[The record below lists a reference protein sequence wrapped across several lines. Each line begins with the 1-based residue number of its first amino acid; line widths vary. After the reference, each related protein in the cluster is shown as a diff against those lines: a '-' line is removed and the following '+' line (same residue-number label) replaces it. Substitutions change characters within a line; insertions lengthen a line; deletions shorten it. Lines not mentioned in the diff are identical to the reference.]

1 MKTIW
6 VTGAK
11 GQLGVSIAALAKNYP
26 DSKCL
31 YTDVAELDITDAIAV
46 ANYMA
51 HHRPQVIINT
61 AAYTQVDKAEEE
73 ATLAAAV
80 NAVAVGTLA
89 REATLHN
96 ALLLHVST
104 DFVFDGTQGAP
115 YTETDT
121 PKPLSVYGQTKLDGE
136 KAAMAHA
143 KTIIIRTAWV
153 YAPHGK
159 NFLQTMLRLGKERDA
174 LSVVADQMGTPTY
187 TGDLAAVLLQLA
199 HTPDLADKYGCYH
212 YTHEG
217 VATWYDF
224 AVAIMDI
231 AGIDCAIKPIP
242 TKDYPTPAMRPA
254 NSYLSKEKI
263 KAAFSITIPHWR
275 KRLQEVMA
283 HHQ

>member
-26 DSKCL
+26 DSVFL
-31 YTDVAELDITDAIAV
+31 YTDVEDLDITDSTAV
-46 ANYMA
+46 SNFMVQ
-51 HHRPQVIINT
+51 HRPQVIINT

-73 ATLAAAV
+73 AALAVAV
-80 NAVAVGTLA
+80 NADAVASLA
-89 REATLHN
+89 KEATLYN

-115 YTETDT
+115 YIETDT
-121 PKPLSVYGQTKLDGE
+121 PMPLSVYGQTKLDGE
-136 KAAMAHA
+136 KAAMTNA

-153 YAPHGK
+153 YALHGK

-199 HTPDLADKYGCYH
+199 HSTDLAEKYGCYH

-231 AGIDCAIKPIP
+231 AGIDCFIKPIP
-242 TKDYPTPAMRPA
+242 TSAYPTPATRPA

-275 KRLQEVMA
+275 KRLQEVME
-283 HHQ
+283 HH